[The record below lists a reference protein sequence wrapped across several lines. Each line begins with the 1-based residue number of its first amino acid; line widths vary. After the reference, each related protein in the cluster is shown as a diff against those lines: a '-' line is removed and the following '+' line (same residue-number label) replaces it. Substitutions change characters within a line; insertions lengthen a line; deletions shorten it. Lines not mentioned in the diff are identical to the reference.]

1 LQAGALTSVLL
12 VSKKSFNSNFGRY
25 VVVVVVMTML
35 SIPPVVFVLAV
46 ISIVGAI
53 AIPFGAPQF
62 LYRAV
67 ALELSFITLVVVILL
82 GNRLIVNK
90 VPLAKIALYA
100 CIPLAIIV
108 ILGNSLASPHVE
120 MMTTFSKP
128 FNAVMLIIGGYVL
141 QGALIGT
148 TILQLVRTG
157 QGIVQNQKN

>member
-1 LQAGALTSVLL
+1 LQAGLP
-12 VSKKSFNSNFGRY
+12 
-25 VVVVVVMTML
+25 
-35 SIPPVVFVLAV
+35 PPVVIVLVV

-53 AIPFGAPQF
+53 AIPFGASQF
-62 LYRAV
+62 LYRAIT
-67 ALELSFITLVVVILL
+67 LELSFITLASVILL
-82 GNRLIVNK
+82 GDRLTVSK
-90 VPLAKIALYA
+90 VPLERLALYV

-108 ILGNSLASPHVE
+108 MVGNSLASPHVE

-148 TILQLVRTG
+148 TILQLVRTR

>member
-1 LQAGALTSVLL
+1 MQAGALTSVLL
-12 VSKKSFNSNFGRY
+12 VSKKSFNSNFGIY
-25 VVVVVVMTML
+25 VVVVVMTML
-35 SIPPVVFVLAV
+35 PIPSVVFVLAV

-100 CIPLAIIV
+100 CIPFAIIV

-128 FNAVMLIIGGYVL
+128 FNAIMLIIGGYVL

-148 TILQLVRTG
+148 TILQLVRTR

>member
-1 LQAGALTSVLL
+1 LQAGLL
-12 VSKKSFNSNFGRY
+12 PPP
-25 VVVVVVMTML
+25 
-35 SIPPVVFVLAV
+35 PPVVIVLTV

-62 LYRAV
+62 IDRAI
-67 ALELSFITLVVVILL
+67 ALELSFITLAVVILL
-82 GNRLIVNK
+82 CDRLTVRT
-90 VPLAKIALYA
+90 VPLARLALYA

-108 ILGNSLASPHVE
+108 MVGNSVASPHVE

-141 QGALIGT
+141 QGALIGA
-148 TILQLVRTG
+148 TILQLVRMR

>member
-1 LQAGALTSVLL
+1 MQAGALTSVLL

-25 VVVVVVMTML
+25 VVVVVMTML
-35 SIPPVVFVLAV
+35 SIPSVVFVLAV

-128 FNAVMLIIGGYVL
+128 FNAIMLIIGGYVL

-148 TILQLVRTG
+148 TILQLVRTR